1 METTTVAL
9 FAPRVDWVEGVWLEV
24 EGDEDGNWFW
34 FFFGR
39 DMWALSLSF
48 GGSGVWSGS
57 GGVLVQDVWVR
68 LVRAD
73 VHGGECF
80 LLSEEEALLSD
91 GTVCSSPDDGEQQLF
106 SRDRP

>member
-39 DMWALSLSF
+39 DMWALSLSL
-48 GGSGVWSGS
+48 SGVRVSGR
-57 GGVLVQDVWVR
+57 VQAGFWFR
-68 LVRAD
+68 MFGFGWYGRMFMAANAS
-73 VHGGECF
+73 C
-80 LLSEEEALLSD
+80 
-91 GTVCSSPDDGEQQLF
+91 
-106 SRDRP
+106 